1 MANNVNKLNKRKKI
15 LKMKDPTDKSV
26 IKRND
31 GLFDVPFRIACV
43 GGSGTG
49 KTNLLTNLI
58 LDPLKE
64 FYRDVWLPENIYL
77 FSGSYK
83 TDTKMQLLVKCLGIE
98 SSNIFLDYDD
108 DVVNTIYDDIEER
121 LENLDKG
128 EKMFHSLFIFDDLSF
143 SHSIRSKR
151 NNALGRLYLNGRK
164 NQISSIFIAQAY
176 TQIPK
181 PIRMSNLTGL
191 ILYNMPNREL
201 EEVEREH
208 NFMKNKKMFFEIFR
222 DTVGE
227 ERHNF
232 FVINYSNK
240 LADMYLDKNFEKIN
254 HL

>member
-31 GLFDVPFRIACV
+31 GLFDVPFRIGFV

-121 LENLDKG
+121 LIEYSAQNSRSVFVDL
-128 EKMFHSLFIFDDLSF
+128 IF
-143 SHSIRSKR
+143 
-151 NNALGRLYLNGRK
+151 
-164 NQISSIFIAQAY
+164 
-176 TQIPK
+176 
-181 PIRMSNLTGL
+181 
-191 ILYNMPNREL
+191 
-201 EEVEREH
+201 
-208 NFMKNKKMFFEIFR
+208 
-222 DTVGE
+222 
-227 ERHNF
+227 
-232 FVINYSNK
+232 
-240 LADMYLDKNFEKIN
+240 
-254 HL
+254 